1 MISHKIHPLIRTII
15 SEVGVTP
22 EYVVGNYVWYSLQ
35 TNLKHECYIR
45 FVDTGATTAW
55 IWGKGD
61 PVKIDATLSS
71 VIMFVDRHID
81 GNPEA
86 NQKWLEAIDIYN
98 GGL

>member
-1 MISHKIHPLIRTII
+1 
-15 SEVGVTP
+15 
-22 EYVVGNYVWYSLQ
+22 
-35 TNLKHECYIR
+35 
-45 FVDTGATTAW
+45 VDVGATTAW

-71 VIMFVDRHID
+71 VIEFVEKHID

-98 GGL
+98 GDL